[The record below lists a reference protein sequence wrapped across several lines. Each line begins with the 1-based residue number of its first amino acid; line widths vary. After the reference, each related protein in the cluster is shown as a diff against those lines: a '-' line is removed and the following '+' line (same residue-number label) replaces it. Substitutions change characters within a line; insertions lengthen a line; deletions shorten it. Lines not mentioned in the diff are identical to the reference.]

1 MEQTILIG
9 KILKPQGIKGELK
22 INPLTSRINRFKAL
36 NYVLIEDKKYN
47 ITSVRVGVDGF
58 VYLTLSEVTDRN
70 MAETLR
76 NKELYILRSDSI
88 KLNKDEFF
96 IDDLMHSVIYSE
108 NNKEI
113 GEIIN
118 IENYGSA
125 DIITVA
131 CGFGDSF
138 SFPLL
143 KDLII
148 SLDAENKKIIIN
160 EEKLKE
166 IKVWE

>member
-22 INPLTSRINRFKAL
+22 VNPLTSRINRFKAL
-36 NYVLIEDKKYN
+36 NYVLIEDNKYN

-108 NNKEI
+108 NDKEI

-148 SLDAENKKIIIN
+148 SLDAENKKVIIN